1 MLTPPEFEHYLRT
14 EVGLNDA
21 QLQDFERQTMKSV
34 AYAMAASRDKFIK
47 KKGMFQLLGVDLIWD
62 DKLRPYLIEF
72 NTSAGLYNLL
82 RGHLFVVP

>member
-47 KKGMFQLLGVDLIWD
+47 KKGMFQLLGVSIFIFLINIMYIVARIAE
-62 DKLRPYLIEF
+62 L
-72 NTSAGLYNLL
+72 
-82 RGHLFVVP
+82 